1 MIIVKN
7 YLNFLNFLKNKPLIK
22 NLYKK
27 KIFIARILDIKKK
40 FIIFEGNLKSEF
52 SIKKKEFLSKDGEVK
67 VKIGDYVEIFLINSE
82 NSFNRIISS
91 RLKFLNFI
99 FWNKIF
105 KILYK
110 IKNNILKGSL
120 IKKIKGG
127 YTVFINDF
135 KCFLPHS
142 CSDKKI
148 SNTFYYFDKHL
159 YFSVINFDRLKKNII
174 LSRKIL
180 IEKVINIKRKIFF
193 NNIKIG
199 DILKGVVKTIRS
211 YCAIIDIGYLDCIIY
226 SKNIVWGKYR
236 FLNSFFKIG
245 QSIISMVLKIDRNK
259 NRIFLGI
266 KQFYNIQKNF
276 YYLNGSLK
284 YARIFKITTNNIYV
298 IFAKNIIAFTNNWS
312 GKNIF
317 RFLKINDYKKII
329 IKGFNYKKKRIFFKF
344 NSSLSSKG

>member
-1 MIIVKN
+1 MIIIKN
-7 YLNFLNFLKNKPLIK
+7 HLNFLNFLKNKPLIK

-27 KIFIARILDIKKK
+27 KIFIAKVLDIKKK
-40 FIIFEGNLKSEF
+40 FIIFDGNLKSEF
-52 SIKKKEFLSKDGEVK
+52 SIKKKEFLSDDVINVK
-67 VKIGDYVEIFLINSE
+67 KGDYVEIFLINYE
-82 NSFNRIISS
+82 NNFNRIISS

-110 IKNNILKGSL
+110 IKDNILKGT
-120 IKKIKGG
+120 IVKKIKGG
-127 YTVFINDF
+127 YTVFIDDF

-148 SNTFYYFDKHL
+148 SNIFYYFDKYL
-159 YFSVINFDRLKKNII
+159 YFSIINFDKLKKNII

-180 IEKVINIKRKIFF
+180 IEKVINVKRKIFF
-193 NNIKIG
+193 NNIRIG
-199 DILKGVVKTIRS
+199 DILKGVVKTIRN
-211 YCAIIDIGYLDCIIY
+211 YCVIIDIGYLDCIIY

-245 QSIISMVLKIDRNK
+245 QSIIAVVLKVDKNK
-259 NRIFLGI
+259 NRVFLGI
-266 KQFYNIQKNF
+266 KQFFNVQKKVYHF
-276 YYLNGSLK
+276 NGFLK

-317 RFLKINDYKKII
+317 KFLKINDYKKIV

>member
-1 MIIVKN
+1 MIIIKN
-7 YLNFLNFLKNKPLIK
+7 HLNFLNFLKNKTIIK

-27 KIFIARILDIKKK
+27 KIFIAKVLDIKKK
-40 FIIFEGNLKSEF
+40 FIIFDGNLKSEF
-52 SIKKKEFLSKDGEVK
+52 SIKKKEFLSNDTIINVK
-67 VKIGDYVEIFLINSE
+67 KGDYIEIFLINSE
-82 NSFNRIISS
+82 NDFNRIISS

-110 IKNNILKGSL
+110 IKSNILKGS
-120 IKKIKGG
+120 IVKKIKGG
-127 YTVFINDF
+127 YTVFIDDF

-148 SNTFYYFDKHL
+148 SNIFYYFDKYL
-159 YFSVINFDRLKKNII
+159 YFSIINFDKLKKNII

-180 IEKVINIKRKIFF
+180 IEKVVSVKRKIFF
-193 NNIKIG
+193 NNIRIG
-199 DILKGVVKTIRS
+199 DILKGIVKTIRN
-211 YCAIIDIGYLDCIIY
+211 YCVIIDTGYLDCVIY

-245 QSIISMVLKIDRNK
+245 QSVIGVVLKVDKNK
-259 NRIFLGI
+259 KRVFLGV
-266 KQFYNIQKNF
+266 KQFFNVQKKIHN
-276 YYLNGSLK
+276 LNGFLK
-284 YARIFKITTNNIYV
+284 YGRIFKITTNNIYV
-298 IFAKNIIAFTNNWS
+298 IFAKNMIAFTNNWS

-317 RFLKINDYKKII
+317 KFLKINDYKKII

>member
-1 MIIVKN
+1 MIIIKN
-7 YLNFLNFLKNKPLIK
+7 HLNFLNFLKNKPLIK

-27 KIFIARILDIKKK
+27 KIFIAKVLDIKKK
-40 FIIFEGNLKSEF
+40 FIIFDGNLKSEF
-52 SIKKKEFLSKDGEVK
+52 SIKKKEFLSDDVLNVK
-67 VKIGDYVEIFLINSE
+67 KGDYIEIFLIDYE
-82 NSFNRIISS
+82 NNFNRIISS

-110 IKNNILKGSL
+110 IKNNILKGT
-120 IKKIKGG
+120 IFKKIKGG
-127 YTVFINDF
+127 YTVFIDNF

-148 SNTFYYFDKHL
+148 SNIFYYFDKYL
-159 YFSVINFDRLKKNII
+159 YFSIINFDKLKKNII

-180 IEKVINIKRKIFF
+180 IEKVISVKRKIFF
-193 NNIKIG
+193 NNIRIG
-199 DILKGVVKTIRS
+199 DILKGVVKIIRN
-211 YCAIIDIGYLDCIIY
+211 YCVIIDIGYLDCIIY

-245 QSIISMVLKIDRNK
+245 QSIAAVVLKVDKNK
-259 NRIFLGI
+259 NRVFLGV
-266 KQFYNIQKNF
+266 KQFFNIQKKV
-276 YYLNGSLK
+276 YHLNGFLK

-298 IFAKNIIAFTNNWS
+298 VFAKNMIAFTNNWS

-317 RFLKINDYKKII
+317 KFLKINDYKKIV

>member
-1 MIIVKN
+1 MITIKN

-22 NLYKK
+22 DLYKK
-27 KIFIARILDIKKK
+27 KIFIARVLDIKKK

-52 SIKKKEFLSKDGEVK
+52 SIEKKEFLSKDDTINIK
-67 VKIGDYVEIFLINSE
+67 KGDFVEIFLINSE
-82 NSFNRIISS
+82 NDFNRIISS

-110 IKNNILKGSL
+110 IKNNILKGNL
-120 IKKIKGG
+120 TKKIKGG
-127 YTVFINDF
+127 YTVFINGF

-148 SNTFYYFDKHL
+148 SNNFYYFDKYL

-180 IEKVINIKRKIFF
+180 IEKIVNIKRKIFF

-199 DILKGVVKTIRS
+199 DILKGIVKTIRS

-245 QSIISMVLKIDRNK
+245 QSVISIVLKIDKNK

-284 YARIFKITTNNIYV
+284 YGRIFKITTNNIYV

>member
-1 MIIVKN
+1 MIIIEN
-7 YLNFLNFLKNKPLIK
+7 HLNFLNFLKNKPIIE

-27 KIFIARILDIKKK
+27 KIFIAKILDIKKK

-52 SIKKKEFLSKDGEVK
+52 SINKKEFLFNDKINVK
-67 VKIGDYVEIFLINSE
+67 VGDYIEVFLVNSE
-82 NSFNRIISS
+82 NNFNRIISS
-91 RLKFLNFI
+91 RTKFLNFI

-105 KILYK
+105 NILYK
-110 IKNNILKGSL
+110 TKNNILKGNI

-127 YTVFINDF
+127 YIVCVDDY

-142 CSDKKI
+142 CSDRKI
-148 SNTFYYFDKHL
+148 SNIFYYFNKYL
-159 YFSVINFDRLKKNII
+159 YFSIINFDRLKKNII

-180 IEKVINIKRKIFF
+180 IEKIVNIKRKIFF

-211 YCAIIDIGYLDCIIY
+211 YCAIIDIGYLDCVIY
-226 SKNIVWGKYR
+226 SRNIVWGKYR

-245 QSIISMVLKIDRNK
+245 QSVISLVLKIDKIK

-266 KQFYNIQKNF
+266 KQFFNIQKKIQH
-276 YYLNGSLK
+276 LEGCLK
-284 YARIFKITTNNIYV
+284 YSRIFKITTNNIYV
-298 IFAKNIIAFTNNWS
+298 IFAKNMIAFTNNWS

-317 RFLKINDYKKII
+317 KFLKINDYKKII

>member
-1 MIIVKN
+1 MIFVKN
-7 YLNFLNFLKNKPLIK
+7 NLNFLNFLKSKSLIK
-22 NLYKK
+22 DLYKK
-27 KIFIARILDIKKK
+27 KIFIAKVLDIKKK

-52 SIKKKEFLSKDGEVK
+52 SIKKKEFLSDKGIMNIK
-67 VKIGDYVEIFLINSE
+67 KGDYVEIFLVNSE
-82 NSFNRIISS
+82 NDFNKIVSS
-91 RLKFLNFI
+91 RIKFLNFI

-110 IKNNILKGSL
+110 IKNNILKGS
-120 IKKIKGG
+120 IVKKIKGG
-127 YTVFINDF
+127 YTVFIDNF

-148 SNTFYYFDKHL
+148 SNTFYYINKYL
-159 YFSVINFDRLKKNII
+159 YFSIINFDKLKKNII

-180 IEKVINIKRKIFF
+180 IENIINIKRKIFF
-193 NNIKIG
+193 NNIRVG

-226 SKNIVWGKYR
+226 SRNIVWGKYR

-245 QSIISMVLKIDRNK
+245 QAVFAIVLKIDRIK
-259 NRIFLGI
+259 NRVFLGV
-266 KQFYNIQKNF
+266 KQIFNIQKKIHYF
-276 YYLNGSLK
+276 NGCLK

-298 IFAKNIIAFTNNWS
+298 IFAKNMIAFTNNWS

-317 RFLKINDYKKII
+317 KFLKINDYKKII